1 LNAAAQAVHE
11 TLFRFTAKQEEA
23 QEYCTGEATHCML
36 FGGSRSGKTFLIV
49 RNIVARALKAP
60 GSRHLICR
68 FRFNHLKSS
77 IILDTFPNVMRRC
90 FPQVKYNLSK
100 SDWYVT
106 LPNGSEIWFAGLDDK
121 ERLEKILGKEY
132 VTIYPNE
139 CSQIA
144 WDSIQVLIT
153 RLGQKVMQV
162 VKGLRAQLL
171 KLRMY
176 YDCNPPTKAHWTF
189 RVFKQKVDPETKL
202 PLAQASDYT
211 CFQMNPIDNQE
222 NLSPEYMRMLSQLS
236 ARMQRRFKDGEFG
249 EAAPGALF
257 DESII
262 DRWRVL
268 DGNLPQMVRV
278 VVGVDPSGSG
288 DTDNADND
296 EIGEVVGGL
305 GVDGRAYL
313 MEDLSLKA
321 GPATWGRMAV
331 VSYGRHKADVIVG
344 ETNFG
349 GDMVKA
355 TIQTAASAENMRVN
369 FKKVVASRGK
379 HVRAEP
385 FSALYEQ
392 GKVRHVGI
400 MSKLE
405 DELCGMT
412 TTGYTGTGSPNR
424 ADAWIW
430 VLAELFPSVV
440 NANREKVAVA
450 PPQPSKNFYKGMTR
464 HG

>member
-1 LNAAAQAVHE
+1 VNAVAQAVHE
-11 TLFRFTAKQEEA
+11 AVFHFTEKQEEA
-23 QEYCTGEATHCML
+23 QDVCTGSATHIML

-60 GSRHLICR
+60 GSRHLIAR

-77 IILDTFPNVMRRC
+77 IILDTFPNVMRKC

-162 VKGLRAQLL
+162 VKRMPETLL
-171 KLRMY
+171 KLRMF

-189 RVFKQKVDPETKL
+189 RVFKQKLDPETKL
-202 PLAQASDYT
+202 PLAQPNDYA

-222 NLSPEYMRMLSQLS
+222 NLSPDYMRMLSQLS

-257 DESII
+257 DEAII

-268 DGNLPQMVRV
+268 DGNVPQMVRIV
-278 VVGVDPSGSG
+278 VAVDPSGSG
-288 DTDNADND
+288 DADNADND
-296 EIGEVVGGL
+296 EIGVAVGGL

-321 GPATWGRMAV
+321 GPATWGRTSVTAY
-331 VSYGRHKADVIVG
+331 SRHKADVVVG
-344 ETNFG
+344 EANFG
-349 GDMVKA
+349 GDMVRA
-355 TIQTAASAENMRVN
+355 TIQTAAAAEGMKVN
-369 FKKVVASRGK
+369 FKKVTASRGK

-392 GKVRHVGI
+392 GKVRHVGL

-430 VLAELFPSVV
+430 VLAELFPGVV
-440 NANREKVAVA
+440 SQKPSNKSAA
-450 PPQPSKNFYKGMTR
+450 PIPVVSHFNK
-464 HG
+464 

>member
-1 LNAAAQAVHE
+1 MNAVAE
-11 TLFRFTAKQEEA
+11 TVSDVMQPFRFTAKQDEA
-23 QEYCTGEATHCML
+23 QEVCTSDATHVML

-77 IILDTFPNVMRRC
+77 IILDTFPAVMKRC
-90 FPQVKYNLSK
+90 FPRVKYNLSK

-162 VKGLRAQLL
+162 VKGMLEQLL
-171 KLRMY
+171 KLRMF

-189 RVFKQKVDPETKL
+189 RVFKQKVDPETKQ
-202 PLAQASDYT
+202 PLSQPADYA
-211 CFQMNPIDNQE
+211 CFQMNPVDNRE
-222 NLSPEYMRMLSQLS
+222 NLAPEYLRMLSQLS

-257 DESII
+257 DEAII
-262 DRWRVL
+262 DRYRVL
-268 DGNLPQMVRV
+268 DGTLPQMVRV

-288 DTDNADND
+288 DEDNADND
-296 EIGEVVGGL
+296 EIGIHVGGL
-305 GVDGRAYL
+305 GVDGVAYL
-313 MEDLSLKA
+313 MEDLSVKA
-321 GPATWGRMAV
+321 GPATWGRIAV
-331 VSYGRHKADVIVG
+331 SAYVRHKADVVVG
-344 ETNFG
+344 EANFG
-349 GDMVKA
+349 GEMVRA
-355 TIQTAASAENMRVN
+355 TIQTAASVEGTRVH
-369 FKKVVASRGK
+369 FKKVTASRGK

-405 DELCGMT
+405 DELCGLT

-424 ADAWIW
+424 ADAAIW
-430 VLAELFPSVV
+430 VLSELFPAIVSTKPD
-440 NANREKVAVA
+440 RKAVA
-450 PPQPSKNFYKGMTR
+450 PIPVVSHFNR
-464 HG
+464 

>member
-1 LNAAAQAVHE
+1 MNAVAQAV
-11 TLFRFTAKQEEA
+11 TNVIGFRFTPKQEEA
-23 QEYCTGEATHCML
+23 QDVCVSDATHIMGY
-36 FGGSRSGKTFLIV
+36 GGSRSGKTFLIV

-77 IILDTFPNVMRRC
+77 IILDTFPNVMRKC

-100 SDWYVT
+100 SDWYAT
-106 LPNGSEIWFAGLDDK
+106 LPNGAEIWFAGLDDN

-132 VTIYPNE
+132 ATIYANE

-144 WDSIQVLIT
+144 WDSIETLIT
-153 RLGQKVMQV
+153 RLAQKVVQV
-162 VKGLRAQLL
+162 VKGMVPTLL
-171 KLRMY
+171 KLRMF
-176 YDCNPPTKAHWTF
+176 YDCNPPPKSHWTF
-189 RVFKQKVDPETKL
+189 RVFKQKVHPETHL
-202 PLAQASDYT
+202 SLAQPDDYAY
-211 CFQMNPIDNQE
+211 FQMNPVDNQE
-222 NLSPEYMRMLSQLS
+222 NLSPDYLRMLSQLS
-236 ARMQRRFKDGEFG
+236 ARKQRRFKDGEFG

-268 DGNLPQMVRV
+268 DGVLPDFVRV

-288 DTDNADND
+288 DVDNADND
-296 EIGEVVGGL
+296 EIGVVVGAL
-305 GVDGRAYL
+305 GTDGRAYL
-313 MEDLSLKA
+313 IEDLSLKA
-321 GPATWGRMAV
+321 GPANWGRVTVTA
-331 VSYGRHKADVIVG
+331 YGRHHGDVVVG

-349 GDMVKA
+349 GDMVRA
-355 TIQTAASAENMRVN
+355 TIQAAAAAESMRVN
-369 FKKVVASRGK
+369 FRKVTASRGK
-379 HVRAEP
+379 CVRAEP

-400 MSKLE
+400 HSKLE
-405 DELCGMT
+405 DEMCSMT
-412 TTGYTGTGSPNR
+412 TTGYTGSGSPNR

-440 NANREKVAVA
+440 TQKPSIKNSA
-450 PPQPSKNFYKGMTR
+450 PIPIKNHFGGSQR
-464 HG
+464 G

>member
-1 LNAAAQAVHE
+1 LNAVAQAVHE
-11 TLFRFTAKQEEA
+11 AVFRFTAKQEEA
-23 QEYCTGEATHCML
+23 QDVCTSEATHCML

-77 IILDTFPNVMRRC
+77 IILDTFPNVMRKC

-162 VKGLRAQLL
+162 VKGMKEQLL

-189 RVFKQKVDPETKL
+189 RVFKQKLDPETKL
-202 PLAQASDYT
+202 PLTQPKDYA

-268 DGNLPQMVRV
+268 DSNVPQLVRLV
-278 VVGVDPSGSG
+278 VAVDPSGSG
-288 DTDNADND
+288 DVDNADND
-296 EIGEVVGGL
+296 EIGVAVGGL
-305 GVDGRAYL
+305 GVDGRAYFI
-313 MEDLSLKA
+313 EDLSLKA
-321 GPATWGRMAV
+321 GPATWGRTAV
-331 VSYGRHKADVIVG
+331 TAYGRHKADVVVG

-349 GDMVKA
+349 GDMVRA
-355 TIQTAASAENMRVN
+355 TIQTAAAAEGMKVN
-369 FKKVVASRGK
+369 FKKVTASRGK

-392 GKVRHVGI
+392 GKVRHVG
-400 MSKLE
+400 MQPKLE

-430 VLAELFPSVV
+430 VLAELFPAVV
-440 NANREKVAVA
+440 SQKQSTKNAA
-450 PPQPSKNFYKGMTR
+450 PIPVVSHFNTR
-464 HG
+464 N

>member
-1 LNAAAQAVHE
+1 MNAVAQAVAE
-11 TLFRFTAKQEEA
+11 ATRFRFTDKQDEA
-23 QEYCTGEATHCML
+23 QDVCVSDATHVML

-60 GSRHLICR
+60 GSRHLITR

-77 IILDTFPNVMRRC
+77 IVLDTFPNVMRKC

-100 SDWYVT
+100 SDWYAT

-121 ERLEKILGKEY
+121 DRLEKILGKEY
-132 VTIYPNE
+132 ATIYPNE
-139 CSQIA
+139 CSQIV
-144 WDSIQVLIT
+144 WESIEVLIT

-162 VKGLRAQLL
+162 VKGMQPQLL
-171 KLRMY
+171 KLRMF

-189 RVFKQKVDPETKL
+189 RIFKQKVNPETKL
-202 PLAQASDYT
+202 PLSDANDYA
-211 CFQMNPIDNQE
+211 CFQMNPVDNQE
-222 NLSPEYMRMLSQLS
+222 NLSPDYLRLLSQLS
-236 ARMQRRFKDGEFG
+236 ARKQRRFKDGEFG

-268 DGNLPQMVRV
+268 DGNVPDMIRIVI
-278 VVGVDPSGSG
+278 GVDPSGSG
-288 DTDNADND
+288 DVDNADND
-296 EIGEVVGGL
+296 EIGLVIGGL
-305 GVDGRAYL
+305 GTDGRAYL
-313 MEDLSLKA
+313 IEDNSLKA
-321 GPATWGRMAV
+321 GPATWGRAAV
-331 VSYGRHKADVIVG
+331 LAYGRHKGDVVVG

-349 GDMVKA
+349 GDMVRA
-355 TIQTAASAENMRVN
+355 TIQTAAAAEEMRVN

-379 HVRAEP
+379 CVRAEP

-400 MSKLE
+400 QSKLE

-412 TTGYTGTGSPNR
+412 TTGYTGSGSPNR

-430 VLAELFPSVV
+430 VLAELFPAVV
-440 NANREKVAVA
+440 NQKPNQKTSTPIPVVNHFGRK
-450 PPQPSKNFYKGMTR
+450 S
-464 HG
+464 

>member
-1 LNAAAQAVHE
+1 LSTVAQAVHE
-11 TLFRFTAKQEEA
+11 AIFRFTAKQEEA
-23 QEYCTGEATHCML
+23 QDVCVSDATHVML

-60 GSRHLICR
+60 GSRHLITR

-77 IILDTFPNVMRRC
+77 IILDTFPNVMRKC

-100 SDWYVT
+100 SDWYAT

-144 WDSIQVLIT
+144 WDSIEVLIT
-153 RLGQKVMQV
+153 RLGQKTMQV
-162 VKGLRAQLL
+162 VKGMLPQLL
-171 KLRMY
+171 KLRMF

-189 RVFKQKVDPETKL
+189 RVFKQKLNPETKL
-202 PLAQASDYT
+202 PLSEPNDYA

-222 NLSPEYMRMLSQLS
+222 NLSPDYLRLLSQLS
-236 ARMQRRFKDGEFG
+236 ARKQRRFKDGEFG

-268 DGNLPQMVRV
+268 DGNLPDMIRI
-278 VVGVDPSGSG
+278 VVGIDPSGSG
-288 DTDNADND
+288 DVDNADND
-296 EIGEVVGGL
+296 EIGLVIGGL
-305 GVDGRAYL
+305 GTDGRAYL
-313 MEDLSLKA
+313 IEDNSLKA
-321 GPATWGRMAV
+321 GPATWGRTSVTA
-331 VSYGRHKADVIVG
+331 YGRHKADVVVG

-349 GDMVKA
+349 GDMVRA
-355 TIQTAASAENMRVN
+355 TIQTAAAAENMRVN

-379 HVRAEP
+379 CVRAEP

-392 GKVRHVGI
+392 GKVRHVGV
-400 MSKLE
+400 MPKLE

-430 VLAELFPSVV
+430 VLAELFPAVVSQKPSAQSVMPIPVV
-440 NANREKVAVA
+440 NHFGRK
-450 PPQPSKNFYKGMTR
+450 S
-464 HG
+464 